1 MKSIKTK
8 LLLSFSVLI
17 ISVAILIS
25 FFATVTGSE
34 MLSESAQNTVDLMA
48 EDGAKLVKSRMETVI
63 KELSVISQQ
72 NEIRSMSLN
81 NQLVILNEAK
91 GNSVFMDL
99 AIVQKNGTA
108 TYTDGSEKDLS
119 DRDYITKALA
129 GEANISDVIIS
140 KVTGEAVIMVA
151 VPIKNGDAV
160 VGALIGRLNGTA
172 LSDVTNDTGYGEKG
186 YAYML
191 NNSGQVIAHPNSDMV
206 MNQVNL
212 IVEAETQPSYQ
223 SLSKAIQ
230 VMLEKRNGF
239 IDYQFEGKS
248 IYSGYAEVPGTDWI
262 IVVTANKDEVLSD
275 IPALQGKM
283 ILILVIGLVYSL
295 IIVYLIG
302 NTITKPMIA
311 VTKLSK
317 KIADLDVSENV
328 PAKYLRWKD
337 ENGILAN
344 AMQSIMD
351 NLRSIIGEITDASL
365 QVSST
370 AQELTATAEQ
380 SAMSA
385 EEVSRTVEEIA
396 KGASEQASNTETG
409 SNEAIKLGELIEQ
422 SRNHMHNMNMA
433 SNKVTE
439 VVNGGLKEIDHLTG
453 ISEESAS
460 ATKEIYD
467 IILKTNESTEQ
478 IGEASNVISAIAEQT
493 NLLALNA
500 SIEAARAGEA
510 GKGFAVVADEIK
522 KLAGQS
528 AKSTEYIDGIISELK
543 AVVDRAVEAMERVNE
558 ISKEQFDSVIS
569 TKQKYEL
576 IMDAME
582 ETNTAVTQLNDSEE
596 EMGVSK
602 NQILDMLQTLS
613 AIAEENAASTE
624 EASSAMVEQSASME
638 EIAKSSERLA
648 LLASSLQEII
658 MKFKV
663 AELNYK
669 DQVTE

>member
-206 MNQVNL
+206 MNQVNP

-248 IYSGYAEVPGTDWI
+248 IYSGYAEVPDTDWI

>member
-206 MNQVNL
+206 MNQVNP
-212 IVEAETQPSYQ
+212 IVEAETQPFYQ

>member
-1 MKSIKTK
+1 
-8 LLLSFSVLI
+8 
-17 ISVAILIS
+17 
-25 FFATVTGSE
+25 

-206 MNQVNL
+206 MNQVNP

-248 IYSGYAEVPGTDWI
+248 IYSGYAEVPDTDWI

>member
-206 MNQVNL
+206 MNQVNP

>member
-206 MNQVNL
+206 MNQVNP

-663 AELNYK
+663 SELNYK

>member
-1 MKSIKTK
+1 
-8 LLLSFSVLI
+8 
-17 ISVAILIS
+17 
-25 FFATVTGSE
+25 
-34 MLSESAQNTVDLMA
+34 
-48 EDGAKLVKSRMETVI
+48 
-63 KELSVISQQ
+63 
-72 NEIRSMSLN
+72 
-81 NQLVILNEAK
+81 
-91 GNSVFMDL
+91 
-99 AIVQKNGTA
+99 
-108 TYTDGSEKDLS
+108 
-119 DRDYITKALA
+119 
-129 GEANISDVIIS
+129 
-140 KVTGEAVIMVA
+140 
-151 VPIKNGDAV
+151 
-160 VGALIGRLNGTA
+160 
-172 LSDVTNDTGYGEKG
+172 
-186 YAYML
+186 
-191 NNSGQVIAHPNSDMV
+191 
-206 MNQVNL
+206 
-212 IVEAETQPSYQ
+212 
-223 SLSKAIQ
+223 
-230 VMLEKRNGF
+230 
-239 IDYQFEGKS
+239 
-248 IYSGYAEVPGTDWI
+248 
-262 IVVTANKDEVLSD
+262 
-275 IPALQGKM
+275 
-283 ILILVIGLVYSL
+283 
-295 IIVYLIG
+295 
-302 NTITKPMIA
+302 
-311 VTKLSK
+311 
-317 KIADLDVSENV
+317 
-328 PAKYLRWKD
+328 
-337 ENGILAN
+337 
-344 AMQSIMD
+344 
-351 NLRSIIGEITDASL
+351 
-365 QVSST
+365 
-370 AQELTATAEQ
+370 
-380 SAMSA
+380 MSA

>member
-91 GNSVFMDL
+91 GYSVFMDL

-206 MNQVNL
+206 MNQVNP